1 MIRFRILGGL
11 DLRDHDGR
19 DLRAILAQP
28 RRLGLLAYIA
38 VAGRHGFVRRDQT
51 LAVFWPEHDAEH
63 ARAALNRAI
72 YYLRH
77 SLGDGVLIS
86 RGADEIALSA
96 DHLWCDAIALE
107 DAVQQGRHE
116 AALDLYRGEPLV
128 GFFVSNAPGFERWL
142 DEERRRLGDLAS
154 RSAVALADAAERSGD
169 RASEVRWR
177 QWAVD
182 RSPLDEI
189 GVQRLIG
196 ALDRAGDRAGAVV
209 AYERFARR
217 MAGDLDVAPAP
228 ETQALVVAIRQRGVA
243 PTSPAAAQGI
253 EDRHGL
259 RIGPDGD
266 ARHALRESLAIPARR
281 ADSADETP
289 ATSIASPRVHSP
301 RHGFRGRMAGVAL
314 GAVIVMAIAAGTN
327 AIVTNRA
334 GRVDERRI
342 AVVPER
348 SGSSGDPLLDSL
360 VDRGNA
366 AIRDAIVRTGLVTVV
381 DDAALRGPGNAAAEV
396 VDLRRIRQQT
406 GAGAAVL
413 TTIRRE
419 HDTTFFDARIV
430 ETFGR
435 RLRWVIPS
443 VPATA
448 TSPEPGFAEMAQRVA
463 GAVAALADRRF
474 ASWLPAAAASPPTLA
489 AYQELARGM
498 ELRLSNRQSE
508 ALPHFERASALDTTF
523 TWALLEAATT
533 HMTVGDR
540 TGADSIVALLQ
551 HMEDRLTPVERHW
564 LDWMDALK
572 DEDWVRSYAAL
583 EAAVQVAPERFLYLL
598 AENARWLNRPNRS
611 VELLQRLG
619 PESALGTGFGYWYLL
634 ADSYHTLGDHT
645 RELAI
650 ARGGRK
656 RHPDRLTAV
665 IVEARARA
673 ALGDVAGAMALADTA
688 LSFPRGGRDTPGT
701 MMLQTAEE
709 LRAHGHPAASAQLF
723 DRAIAWFRAMPAAEA
738 SLLSTRWQFAKAT
751 YDAGRWAE
759 ADSLFRRLATDDQDG
774 TAVHEGMLGAI
785 AAHRGDVAEAT
796 RVVAVLE
803 QRRLSVNR
811 PREDAMF
818 AQARIMAVLGNPQE
832 ALRLLREALGGQGQ
846 DLHTEADFAAMA
858 SDPAFRLFVK
868 PKG

>member
-38 VAGRHGFVRRDQT
+38 MAGRHGFVRRDQT
-51 LAVFWPEHDAEH
+51 LAVFWPEHDSEH

-107 DAVQQGRHE
+107 NAVQHGRYDE
-116 AALDLYRGEPLV
+116 ALDLYRGEPLA

-142 DEERRRLGDLAS
+142 DEERRRLGDLVS
-154 RSAVALADAAERSGD
+154 RTAATLADAAERSGD
-169 RASEVRWR
+169 RALAVRWC

-182 RSPLDEI
+182 HSPLDEI

-196 ALDRAGDRAGAVV
+196 ALDRAGDRSGAVV

-217 MAGDLDVAPAP
+217 IAGELDVAPAP
-228 ETQALVVAIRQRGVA
+228 ETQAIVVAIRQRGTA
-243 PTSPAAAQGI
+243 TASPAAAPAMTSALVEPVDESGAANN
-253 EDRHGL
+253 
-259 RIGPDGD
+259 GD
-266 ARHALRESLAIPARR
+266 PTRLLDPRRRFRTRATRLALA
-281 ADSADETP
+281 
-289 ATSIASPRVHSP
+289 AT
-301 RHGFRGRMAGVAL
+301 
-314 GAVIVMAIAAGTN
+314 IVTAIAAGTN
-327 AIVTNRA
+327 VIVTTHS
-334 GRVDERRI
+334 GPVDERRI
-342 AVVPER
+342 AVVAAS
-348 SGSSGDPLLDSL
+348 SGSSGDPVLDSL

-366 AIRDAIVRTGLVTVV
+366 AIRDAIGRMGLVTVV
-381 DDAALRGPGNAAAEV
+381 DVAAPSGRASVATP
-396 VDLRRIRQQT
+396 VDLRRISQQT
-406 GAGAAVL
+406 GAGSAVV
-413 TTIRRE
+413 TTIRRD
-419 HDTTFFDARIV
+419 HDTTFVDARIV
-430 ETFGR
+430 ETFGHR
-435 RLRWVIPS
+435 VRWVIPS
-443 VPATA
+443 ARTAT
-448 TSPEPGFAEMAQRVA
+448 TSPEAGLGEMAQRVA

-474 ASWLPAAAASPPTLA
+474 ASWLPVAASPPTLA

-498 ELRLSNRQSE
+498 ELRLSNRPTE
-508 ALPHFERASALDTTF
+508 ALPHFERASAADTTF

-533 HMTVGDR
+533 HMTVGHR
-540 TGADSIVALLQ
+540 GGADSIVTLMQ
-551 HMEDRLTPVERHW
+551 GMHDRLTPVERHW

-572 DEDWVRSYAAL
+572 DEDWTRSYAAL
-583 EAAVQVAPERFLYLL
+583 EAAAQIAPERFLYLL
-598 AENARWLNRPNRS
+598 AENARWLNLPHRS
-611 VELLQRLG
+611 VELLERLG
-619 PESALGTGFGYWYLL
+619 PESALGAGFGYWYLL
-634 ADSYHTLGDHT
+634 ADSYHTLGDHA
-645 RELAI
+645 RELDI
-650 ARGGRK
+650 ARRGRR

-673 ALGDVAGAMALADTA
+673 ALGDVAGAIALADTV

-709 LRAHGHPAASAQLF
+709 LRAHGHAAASAGLF
-723 DRAIAWFRAMPAAEA
+723 DRAIAWFRAMPASEA
-738 SLLSTRWQFAKAT
+738 ALLSTRLQFAKAT

-759 ADSLFRRLATDDQDG
+759 ADSLFRELARDDQDG
-774 TAVHEGMLGAI
+774 TADHEAMLGAI

-796 RVVAVLE
+796 RFVAVLE
-803 QRRLSVNR
+803 RRRLSLNR

-818 AQARIMAVLGNPQE
+818 GQARIMAVLGNPQE
-832 ALRLLREALGGQGQ
+832 SLRLLREALGGQGQ
-846 DLHTEADFAAMA
+846 DLHTEADFATLVN
-858 SDPAFRLFVK
+858 DPAFRLFVK

>member
-1 MIRFRILGGL
+1 MRVRPMIRFRILGGL

-38 VAGRHGFVRRDQT
+38 MAGRHGFVRRDQT
-51 LAVFWPEHDAEH
+51 LAVFWPEHDSEH

-107 DAVQQGRHE
+107 DAVQHGRYDE
-116 AALDLYRGEPLV
+116 ALDLYRGEPLE

-154 RSAVALADAAERSGD
+154 RTAATLADAAERSGD
-169 RASEVRWR
+169 RALAVRWC

-182 RSPLDEI
+182 HSPLDEI

-196 ALDRAGDRAGAVV
+196 ALDRAGDRSGAVV

-217 MAGDLDVAPAP
+217 LAGDLDVAPAP
-228 ETQALVVAIRQRGVA
+228 ETQAIVVAIRQRGAVPA
-243 PTSPAAAQGI
+243 KPAAAPAMTSSLFESI
-253 EDRHGL
+253 DAMPAANSVDRARL
-259 RIGPDGD
+259 PDP
-266 ARHALRESLAIPARR
+266 RRLFRTR
-281 ADSADETP
+281 AD
-289 ATSIASPRVHSP
+289 R
-301 RHGFRGRMAGVAL
+301 FAL
-314 GAVIVMAIAAGTN
+314 GATIVMVIVTAIAAGTN
-327 AIVTNRA
+327 VIATTRA
-334 GRVDERRI
+334 GPVDERRI
-342 AVVPER
+342 AVVAAS
-348 SGSSGDPLLDSL
+348 SGSSGDPMLDSL

-366 AIRDAIVRTGLVTVV
+366 AIRDAIGRMGLVTVV
-381 DDAALRGPGNAAAEV
+381 DDAAPPGRAGVATP
-396 VDLRRIRQQT
+396 VDLRRIGQQT
-406 GAGAAVL
+406 GAGSAVV
-413 TTIRRE
+413 TTIRRDR
-419 HDTTFFDARIV
+419 DTTFVDARIV

-435 RLRWVIPS
+435 RVRWVIPS
-443 VPATA
+443 VRTA
-448 TSPEPGFAEMAQRVA
+448 TTSPDPGLGEMAQRVA

-474 ASWLPAAAASPPTLA
+474 ASWLPVAASPPTLA

-498 ELRLSNRQSE
+498 ELRLSNRPTE
-508 ALPHFERASALDTTF
+508 ALPHFERASAVDKTF

-533 HMTVGDR
+533 HMTAGDR
-540 TGADSIVALLQ
+540 GGADSIVALMQ
-551 HMEDRLTPVERHW
+551 RVRDRLTPVERHW

-572 DEDWVRSYAAL
+572 DEDWTRSYAAL
-583 EAAVQVAPERFLYLL
+583 EAAAQIAPERFLYLL
-598 AENARWLNRPNRS
+598 AENARWLNRPHRS
-611 VELLQRLG
+611 VELLERLG
-619 PESALGTGFGYWYLL
+619 SESALGAGFGYWYLL
-634 ADSYHTLGDHT
+634 ADSYHTLGDHA
-645 RELAI
+645 RELDI
-650 ARGGRK
+650 ARRGRR

-665 IVEARARA
+665 IVEARALA
-673 ALGDVAGAMALADTA
+673 ALGDVAGAIALADTV

-709 LRAHGHPAASAQLF
+709 LRAHGHAAASAGMF
-723 DRAIAWFRAMPAAEA
+723 DRAIAWFRAVPASEA
-738 SLLSTRWQFAKAT
+738 ALLSTRLQFAKAT
-751 YDAGRWAE
+751 YDAGRWGE
-759 ADSLFRRLATDDQDG
+759 ADSLFRELATDDRDG
-774 TAVHEGMLGAI
+774 TTDHEAMLGAI

-796 RVVAVLE
+796 RFVAVLE
-803 QRRLSVNR
+803 RRRLSVNR

-818 AQARIMAVLGNPQE
+818 GQARIMAVLGNPQE
-832 ALRLLREALGGQGQ
+832 SLRLLREALGGQGQ